1 MADTDSPEV
10 REVMKRVAPA
20 LEFNLRR
27 LKQFLNVFRLSIYIA
42 NHTGLFD
49 AGHALTLSQLGKFVA
64 ESYTGPSRHQK
75 VRPPGSRRAS
85 TRRPSAPTR

>member
-1 MADTDSPEV
+1 MSARERLARAQAELARALGQAGPVPE
-10 REVMKRVAPA
+10 
-20 LEFNLRR
+20 
-27 LKQFLNVFRLSIYIA
+27 
-42 NHTGLFD
+42 GFD